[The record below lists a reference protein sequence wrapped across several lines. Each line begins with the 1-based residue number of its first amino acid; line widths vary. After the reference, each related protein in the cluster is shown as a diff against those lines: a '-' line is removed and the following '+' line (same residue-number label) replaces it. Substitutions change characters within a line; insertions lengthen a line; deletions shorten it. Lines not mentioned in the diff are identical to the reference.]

1 MLGRDQYDAIVERLY
16 ASALGDSPWLD
27 TLQHI
32 AVRFGASGS
41 LIQVHD
47 SASTVVGFT
56 TYPFS
61 EEFSARFYASELYR
75 NDPRFRYFQ
84 QVAPGRIY
92 FDSALYDVAE
102 MERDPHVRA
111 SNDALGSRY
120 SLGAV
125 AGLPNGASA
134 WLSLLRTGAEGHA
147 DAAAIAA
154 YRRLAPHVEQALS
167 LGLVVQQRAATQA
180 ALLDALAAKA
190 DGIVLL
196 GCSGTPSFMNDAALA
211 ILAADDGLAFVQGA
225 FVTRRANET
234 RKLHRLIAAAIA
246 PGPPCDSRPGG
257 ELLVTRASGSRPYV
271 LRVMPAPPTERFL
284 SGLGI
289 ACVIHLHDLA
299 AIRLPSRSLLVA
311 AFGLSG
317 READLAVE
325 LVRCASLAG
334 AAARAGMALNTAR
347 NHLQAVF
354 RKSGTASQAEAVQ
367 LFSRLA

>member
-1 MLGRDQYDAIVERLY
+1 MLSRNQYDDVVERLY

-27 TLQHI
+27 TLRHI
-32 AVRFGASGS
+32 AVQFGTSGA

-47 SASTVVGFT
+47 AAKNVTGFA

-61 EEFSARFYASELYR
+61 EEFSARFYNSELYR
-75 NDPRFRYFQ
+75 NDPRFPCFQ
-84 QVAPGRIY
+84 KVPPGRIY
-92 FDSALYDVAE
+92 YDSALYDVAE
-102 MERDPHVRA
+102 MERNPHVRA

-125 AGLPNGASA
+125 ARLPHGATA
-134 WLSLLRTGAEGHA
+134 WLALLATEAEGHA
-147 DAAAIAA
+147 SDTAIAA

-167 LGLVVQQRAATQA
+167 LGLIVQQHAATQA
-180 ALLDALAAKA
+180 ALLDAMASKA
-190 DGIVLL
+190 DGIILL
-196 GCSGTPSFMNDAALA
+196 GCSGAPSFMNDSALA
-211 ILAADDGLAFVQGA
+211 ILASGDGLAFVEGD

-234 RKLHRLIAAAIA
+234 RKLHHLIASVIA
-246 PGPPCDSRPGG
+246 PASPCESRPGG

-299 AIRLPSRSLLVA
+299 AIRLPSRPLLVA
-311 AFGLSG
+311 AFGLSD

-325 LVRCASLAG
+325 LVRCSNLAG
-334 AAARAGMALNTAR
+334 AAAHAGMALNTAR

>member
-1 MLGRDQYDAIVERLY
+1 MLSRDQHDAIVERLY

-27 TLQHI
+27 TLRHI
-32 AVRFGASGS
+32 AVRFGASGA
-41 LIQVHD
+41 LVQVHD
-47 SASTVVGFT
+47 AAKNVTGFA

-84 QVAPGRIY
+84 QVPPGRIY

-102 MERDPHVRA
+102 MERHSGVRA
-111 SNDALGSRY
+111 SNDALGSKY

-125 AGLPNGASA
+125 AALPNGASA
-134 WLSLLRTGAEGHA
+134 WLSLLSTEAEGHA
-147 DAAAIAA
+147 SEAAIRA

-180 ALLDALAAKA
+180 ALLDALASKA
-190 DGIVLL
+190 DGLILL
-196 GCSGTPSFMNDAALA
+196 GCSGAPSFMNDAALA
-211 ILAADDGLAFVQGA
+211 ILAAGDGLAFVAGA

-234 RKLHRLIAAAIA
+234 RKLHRLIAASVA
-246 PGPPCDSRPGG
+246 PTPPSESRPGG
-257 ELLVTRASGSRPYV
+257 ELLVTRASGRRPYV

-284 SGLGI
+284 SGPGI

-299 AIRLPSRSLLVA
+299 AIRLPSRSLLIA
-311 AFGLSG
+311 AFRLSG

-325 LVRCASLAG
+325 LVRCANLAG
-334 AAARAGMALNTAR
+334 AAAHAGMALNTAR
-347 NHLQAVF
+347 NHLQSVF